1 MKCYDYRVRCAFQ
14 GPVRGGFT
22 GLKNVNAISSEFLLT
37 YYFGDYILVQSS
49 LNTIFGYISKGL
61 FRHAILEA
69 LQGMPEK
76 LRKINLSNGC
86 GFLIDKYDEII
97 KYLFVLDSEQLTGA
111 KIPQVLFL

>member
-1 MKCYDYRVRCAFQ
+1 MEKKKFND
-14 GPVRGGFT
+14 
-22 GLKNVNAISSEFLLT
+22 LIKN
-37 YYFGDYILVQSS
+37 
-49 LNTIFGYISKGL
+49 
-61 FRHAILEA
+61 
-69 LQGMPEK
+69 K